1 MSKEKVAIKTKVQK
15 MPPMSSKA
23 QIENTSP
30 DIEQT
35 MKGNSGMPK
44 TIAGLVAPLKIGSMM
59 SLCDKAVAESFGY

>member
-30 DIEQT
+30 DNGRIMVNKRLLSKSDFIKFLRFELQVE
-35 MKGNSGMPK
+35 P
-44 TIAGLVAPLKIGSMM
+44 APLHEIKP
-59 SLCDKAVAESFGY
+59 KA